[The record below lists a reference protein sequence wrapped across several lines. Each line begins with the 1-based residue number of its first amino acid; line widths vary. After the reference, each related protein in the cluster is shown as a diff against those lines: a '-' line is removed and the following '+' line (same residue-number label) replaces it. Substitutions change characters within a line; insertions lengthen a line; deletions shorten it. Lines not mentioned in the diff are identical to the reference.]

1 MEAKNKRQQ
10 SVFELGE
17 RNNMFIFTLG
27 ILITLIDFATLLFE
41 LYLHPKNL
49 LLFCVGKQKSK
60 ILKQLT

>member
-17 RNNMFIFTLG
+17 RNNTFIFILG
-27 ILITLIDFATLLFE
+27 ILIILTDFATLLFE

-49 LLFCVGKQKSK
+49 LLFCVVKQKSK